1 MISIFYRKLI
11 LIILFSYLL
20 FFHIKDE
27 EYQKMILLS
36 IVTGIV
42 SFYMNKDIYEG
53 VDNSKQFSKNMIMRA
68 TVVLPF
74 KIN

>member
-53 VDNSKQFSKNMIMRA
+53 VDNSKQFS
-68 TVVLPF
+68 TE
-74 KIN
+74 